1 MKRFVVVTVA
11 GTVLAALVGPR
22 GPLGGFW
29 APAPAAPHVHGA
41 LLAGFASENMVENVA
56 FGLGL
61 AVLLL
66 GRHWFADHTAST
78 TRATTAWLAT
88 VWLFASWMPHA
99 ALHLHVGMQ
108 PTALLPIEWVFHG
121 GAIVATG
128 LLLIALS
135 GSLAQKNATNRQPSN
150 TRRDEPRD
158 TRCRHPEQP
167 GGRRYRRSWL
177 GDADTRSGA

>member
-1 MKRFVVVTVA
+1 
-11 GTVLAALVGPR
+11 
-22 GPLGGFW
+22 
-29 APAPAAPHVHGA
+29 
-41 LLAGFASENMVENVA
+41 
-56 FGLGL
+56 
-61 AVLLL
+61 
-66 GRHWFADHTAST
+66 
-78 TRATTAWLAT
+78 
-88 VWLFASWMPHA
+88 
-99 ALHLHVGMQ
+99 MQ